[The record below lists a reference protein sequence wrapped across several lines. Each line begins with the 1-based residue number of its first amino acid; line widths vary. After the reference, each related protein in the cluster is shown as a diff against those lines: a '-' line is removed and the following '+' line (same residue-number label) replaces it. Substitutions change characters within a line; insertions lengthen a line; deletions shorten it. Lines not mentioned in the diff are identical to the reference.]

1 MAHSSAKHSISPQ
14 TSNSAS
20 LSKQTLRGKA
30 SSSTSFSKESNLVW
44 SKLPDTAHLLYTVL
58 GDKEVL
64 HELLQHFGGHTLRIP
79 TRWPPHGE
87 TLESTKHPLR
97 QVLEP
102 KHMQNMVHHF
112 GGTEV
117 YIPKC
122 NKYLCHIRNT
132 SIVTEFCTATRSGT
146 SSGQAV
152 QALAKQYQLSD
163 RRIWGIL
170 KSTVQ
175 E

>member
-1 MAHSSAKHSISPQ
+1 MTHSLTKHSVSSQ
-14 TSNSAS
+14 TKNSANF
-20 LSKQTLRGKA
+20 SKQLLRGKA
-30 SSSTSFSKESNLVW
+30 SSSASFSKETSLVW
-44 SKLPDTAHLLYTVL
+44 SKLPDTAQLLYTVL

-87 TLESTKHPLR
+87 ALESTKHPLR

-102 KHMQNMVHHF
+102 KHMQNMVRHF

-132 SIVTEFCTATRSGT
+132 TIVTAFCTATRNGT

-170 KSTVQ
+170 KETLM
-175 E
+175 